1 VRFTPGA
8 IEEGRRLCNKL
19 WNAARLILLN
29 VDPGAEP
36 ARTSAEPVDAWA
48 LGQLADATAEV
59 TAALDAYD
67 FAAAVK
73 ALYRFIWNDVCDW
86 YLEASKARLY
96 GDDATAKRDVSQT
109 LLYVLRS
116 TVRLAHP
123 VLPHVTERIWG
134 ELGEEGVLARGS
146 WPDPSQAKRDAA
158 AEQAVEQ
165 AFDFIVKL
173 RQLRAAGQ
181 MSPRAPLAVQGW
193 PLAEVVPLIE
203 TLGAAS
209 TAEPDGGAEW
219 RAVDVIP
226 VGDAAVTVLAP
237 GGDEN
242 VRPRFEQELAK
253 AEAEIE
259 RAGRKLGDARFVE
272 RAPAH
277 LVQEERDK
285 LERFEREAAELRE
298 RLAALGA

>member
-1 VRFTPGA
+1 M
-8 IEEGRRLCNKL
+8 
-19 WNAARLILLN
+19 
-29 VDPGAEP
+29 
-36 ARTSAEPVDAWA
+36 

-86 YLEASKARLY
+86 YLEAAKARLY
-96 GDDATAKRDVSQT
+96 GDDAVAARDVSET

-116 TVRLAHP
+116 TLRLAHP

-134 ELGEEGVLARGS
+134 ELGEEGVLARS
-146 WPDPSQAKRDAA
+146 AWPDPLKARRDPD
-158 AEQAVEQ
+158 AEQAAQQ
-165 AFDFIVKL
+165 AFDFVVKL
-173 RQLRAAGQ
+173 RQLRAVAQ
-181 MSPRAPLAVQGW
+181 LPARAPLALQGW
-193 PLAEVVPLIE
+193 PLEQVASVVE
-203 TLGAAS
+203 TLGGAS
-209 TAEPDGGAEW
+209 TAPQDGSREW
-219 RAVDVIP
+219 RAVDVLP
-226 VGDAAVTVLAP
+226 VGATSVTVLAP
-237 GGDEN
+237 GGAEN

-253 AEAEIE
+253 ARAEIE
-259 RAGRKLGDARFVE
+259 RASRKLADARFVE

-285 LERFEREAAELRE
+285 LERFEREADELRE